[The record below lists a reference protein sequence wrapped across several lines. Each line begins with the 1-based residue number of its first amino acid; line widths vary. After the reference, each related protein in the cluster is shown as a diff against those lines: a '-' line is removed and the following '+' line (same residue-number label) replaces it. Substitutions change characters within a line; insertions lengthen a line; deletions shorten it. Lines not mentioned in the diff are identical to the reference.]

1 MLISVCVIA
10 KDEANSIAQLIES
23 VATQTVFLGH
33 DEFEFVIVCNGCTDD
48 TASVAKLTLNKVFGG
63 TKVKFRVYDTQEA
76 GKSRS
81 WNLAV
86 HKILDPSADIFV
98 FMDADIHI
106 NDTEVIAHLL
116 WKLSVDP
123 NVTAVSGWPVKD
135 AALKKRK
142 SVLDHISLTI
152 SSQTLPPHAVNGSLY
167 VGLAAELRKIWLPV
181 PTPGEDGF
189 LSAMIHTQGFLKKP
203 EPNRIQRADR
213 PTHYYETH
221 TVAGYLRH
229 ERRITIAT
237 AINGWIFEK
246 LWEQNSTAHAGNLIQ
261 NWNERDP
268 LWVSRLVS
276 SKVSKKRWA
285 LPARL
290 LTWRLGNL
298 RGVGLKTFW
307 IRAPLSIT
315 ATILNIWPT
324 IQANEVIK
332 RSDAASIW

>member
-1 MLISVCVIA
+1 MLISLCVIA
-10 KDEANSIAQLIES
+10 KNEANSIAQLVDS
-23 VATQTVFLGH
+23 VAKQTVFLEQH
-33 DEFEFVIVCNGCTDD
+33 EFEFVVVSNGCTDD
-48 TASVAKLTLNKVFGG
+48 TPIVAKRALERAFNG
-63 TKVKFRVYDTQEA
+63 TRVRYDVYDTPEA
-76 GKSRS
+76 GKAKS

-86 HKILDPSADIFV
+86 HSVLDPAADVLV
-98 FMDADIHI
+98 FMDADIQI
-106 NDTEVIAHLL
+106 KDNEVIAQLL
-116 WKLSVDP
+116 SKLSANTDII
-123 NVTAVSGWPVKD
+123 AVSGWPVKD

-142 SVLDHISLTI
+142 SMLDHISLTI
-152 SSQTLPPHAVNGSLY
+152 SSQTLPPNAVNGSLY
-167 VGLAAELRKIWLPV
+167 VGRAVELKRIWLPV

-189 LSAMIHTQGFLKKP
+189 LSAMIHTQGFLEKP
-203 EPNRIQRADR
+203 QPNRIQRADR

-246 LWEQNSTAHAGNLIQ
+246 LWAQNSVAHAGDLIQ
-261 NWNERDP
+261 NWNEQDP
-268 LWVSRLVS
+268 LWVTRLVS
-276 SKVSKKRWA
+276 EKVSKKTWA
-285 LPARL
+285 LPGRL

-324 IQANEVIK
+324 IQANKLIK
-332 RSDAASIW
+332 RNDAANIW

>member
-10 KDEANSIAQLIES
+10 KDEANSIAQLIAS
-23 VATQTVFLGH
+23 VATQTFFLGH
-33 DEFEFVIVCNGCTDD
+33 DEYEFVIICNGCTDD
-48 TASVAKLTLNKVFGG
+48 TARIAEFALDKAFSG
-63 TKVKFRVYDTQEA
+63 TKVKCRVYDTPEA
-76 GKSRS
+76 GKAKS

-86 HKILDPSADIFV
+86 HSVLNHAADIFV

-116 WKLSVDP
+116 SKLSVDT
-123 NVTAVSGWPVKD
+123 NIIAVSGWPVKD

-142 SVLDHISLTI
+142 SILDHISLTI
-152 SSQTLPPHAVNGSLY
+152 SNQTLPPHAVNGSLY
-167 VGLAAELRKIWLPV
+167 IGRAVELRKIWLPV

-189 LSAMIHTQGFLKKP
+189 LSAMIHTHGFLEKP
-203 EPNRIQRADR
+203 KPNRIQRADR

-246 LWEQNSTAHAGNLIQ
+246 LWEQNSTAHAGNLILK
-261 NWNERDP
+261 WNEQDP

-276 SKVSKKRWA
+276 SKVSKRVWA

-290 LTWRLGNL
+290 LTWRLHNL
-298 RGVGLKTFW
+298 RGIGFKAFW
-307 IRAPLSIT
+307 IRAPFSVG
-315 ATILNIWPT
+315 ATILNILPT
-324 IQANEVIK
+324 IQANKIIK
-332 RSDAASIW
+332 RKDAANIW

>member
-1 MLISVCVIA
+1 MLISMCVIA
-10 KDEANSIAQLIES
+10 KDESNSIAQLIES
-23 VATQTVFLGH
+23 AAQQTVFLGH
-33 DEFEFVIVCNGCTDD
+33 DEFEFVVVCNGCNDD
-48 TASVAKLTLNKVFGG
+48 TAMVAELALNRAFSG
-63 TKVKFRVYDTQEA
+63 TQVKFRVCDTPEA
-76 GKSRS
+76 GKAKS

-86 HKILDPSADIFV
+86 HKVLNPAADIFV

-106 NDTEVIAHLL
+106 RDTEVIAQLL
-116 WKLSVDP
+116 SKLLADSS
-123 NVTAVSGWPVKD
+123 VTAVSGWPVKD

-142 SVLDHISLTI
+142 SILDHISLTI
-152 SSQTLPPHAVNGSLY
+152 SSQTLPPNAVNGSLY
-167 VGLAAELRKIWLPV
+167 VGRAAELRKIWLPV

-189 LSAMIHTQGFLKKP
+189 LSAVIHTQGFLKKP

-246 LWEQNSTAHAGNLIQ
+246 LWEQNGSAHAGSLIQ
-261 NWNERDP
+261 NWNEQDP

-307 IRAPLSIT
+307 MRAPLSVT

-324 IQANEVIK
+324 IQANKVIK
-332 RSDAASIW
+332 REDAANIW

>member
-10 KDEANSIAQLIES
+10 KNEANSIAQLIES
-23 VATQTVFLGH
+23 AATQTVFLGNY
-33 DEFEFVIVCNGCTDD
+33 EFEFVVICNGCTDD
-48 TASVAKLTLNKVFGG
+48 TAIVAELALDRAFSG
-63 TKVKFRVYDTQEA
+63 TKVRYHVYDTPEA
-76 GKSRS
+76 GKAKS

-86 HKILDPSADIFV
+86 HSVLNPAADLFV
-98 FMDADIHI
+98 FMDADIQI
-106 NDTEVIAHLL
+106 KDTEVIAHLL
-116 WKLSVDP
+116 SKLSVD
-123 NVTAVSGWPVKD
+123 NDTVAVSGWPVKD

-142 SVLDHISLTI
+142 SMLDHISLTI
-152 SSQTLPPHAVNGSLY
+152 SSQNLPPHAVNGSLY
-167 VGLAAELRKIWLPV
+167 VGRAVELRRIWLPV

-189 LSAMIHTQGFLKKP
+189 LSAMIHTQGFLEKP
-203 EPNRIQRADR
+203 KPNRIQRADW

-246 LWEQNSTAHAGNLIQ
+246 LWQQNTAAHAGNLIR
-261 NWNERDP
+261 NWNEQDP

-276 SKVSKKRWA
+276 SKVSQKTWA
-285 LPARL
+285 LPPRL

-298 RGVGLKTFW
+298 RGVGPKTFW
-307 IRAPLSIT
+307 VRAPFSIA

-324 IQANEVIK
+324 LQANRVIK
-332 RSDAASIW
+332 RTDAANIW

>member
-1 MLISVCVIA
+1 MLISLCVIA
-10 KDEANSIAQLIES
+10 KNEANSIAQLVES
-23 VATQTVFLGH
+23 VAEQSVFVGQH
-33 DEFEFVIVCNGCTDD
+33 EFEFVVISNGCTDD
-48 TASVAKLTLNKVFGG
+48 TAIVAERALERA
-63 TKVKFRVYDTQEA
+63 FRDTNVRYNVYDTPEA
-76 GKSRS
+76 GKAKS

-86 HKILDPSADIFV
+86 HKVLDPAADVFV
-98 FMDADIHI
+98 FMDADIQI
-106 NDTEVIAHLL
+106 KDTEVIALL
-116 WKLSVDP
+116 LSKLSADP
-123 NVTAVSGWPVKD
+123 DTVAVSGWPVKD

-142 SVLDHISLTI
+142 SMLDHISLTI
-152 SSQTLPPHAVNGSLY
+152 SSQTIPPHAVNGSLY
-167 VGLAAELRKIWLPV
+167 VGRADELRRIWLPV

-189 LSAMIHTQGFLKKP
+189 LSAMIHTQGFLEKP
-203 EPNRIQRADR
+203 QPNRIQRADR

-246 LWEQNSTAHAGNLIQ
+246 LWAQNTTTHAGDLIQ
-261 NWNERDP
+261 TWNDEDP

-276 SKVSKKRWA
+276 GKVSKKTWA

-298 RGVGLKTFW
+298 RGVGPKTFW

-324 IQANEVIK
+324 IQANKVIK
-332 RSDAASIW
+332 RNGAANIW